1 MENKQNIKWW
11 WNIPIILLIGILV
24 SLGIRSIVTDDN
36 RFGWGTFSK
45 QTSFSINYYW
55 VGKDGKRQRYLP
67 GKELNGKA
75 RKKLKRRGSTRY
87 SVGAL
92 ESWVNNYVRYMY
104 LNNKVNEN
112 TGSFLAVVRYR
123 INSTRV
129 PGKRSNDAKQILIE
143 YPSNTGDQI
152 KVD

>member
-11 WNIPIILLIGILV
+11 WNIPIILLVGILV

-67 GKELNGKA
+67 GKEINGKV

-104 LNNKVNEN
+104 LNNKVSED

-123 INSTRV
+123 INSTNV
-129 PGKRSNDAKQILIE
+129 PGKGNTNVNQILIE
-143 YPSNTGDQI
+143 YPSNAGD
-152 KVD
+152 

>member
-24 SLGIRSIVTDDN
+24 PLGIRSIVTDDN

-55 VGKDGKRQRYLP
+55 VGKNGERIRYIP
-67 GKELNGKA
+67 GKELSGKA

-104 LNNKVNEN
+104 VNERKN
-112 TGSFLAVVRYR
+112 EDSAYFLAVVRYR
-123 INSTRV
+123 INSARL
-129 PGKRSNDAKQILIE
+129 PGSQGGAVNQLLIK
-143 YPSNTGDQI
+143 YPVNEGE
-152 KVD
+152 